1 LLRCRLKGVLAV
13 FVSGK
18 IGGLFAVFLEGA
30 LMKRAVLGTGLAI
43 LGALGVFGPGALPAH
58 AADATAPD
66 TFTVVSA
73 SLQGDMLVVVTD
85 TAAGSTLS
93 GLTSDFQTDSGTSWV
108 GSGYQSSMTKT
119 IGGTTVEPDGS
130 TQDTWD
136 LIIPYSPTSS
146 SSGLAVANG
155 YGISLIP
162 TWADA
167 GVASSVFDQGPFNF
181 TADSYI
187 SLDTPSNTSFT
198 YGTSSVTL
206 SGTVTI
212 TAPDFANDTVD
223 LTRGTVSIVDGADD
237 VISVGGQTSFPVSS
251 TGTYSIPGFTP
262 RSSRYYYAVYSP
274 GNPAVS
280 SGGSSGGVGF
290 TVTSVD
296 SSITVSAS
304 PVTETYPKTGTVT
317 GTLKNGSVPLAN
329 QSIWVSTSPADATT
343 LASGTTSS
351 TGAFSITIPAEAYG
365 TTLYVGSAASTFV
378 YAATPVA
385 VGLNVVHPTAIDS
398 LTVSLNQYWG
408 LSVKGC
414 LTLNTS
420 PADRSESFT
429 STAGLELQYL
439 NPAASKP
446 VWRNLQ
452 AINAKEALSRCG
464 VGGTWFT
471 TKVTAPLNAADYR
484 VVYVGT
490 TGATRLGAATSSAVL
505 AWRYADRIINAK
517 MTKSGKKLTF
527 SGTLQYYYSGWHNY
541 SGQKVYVELEPKG
554 SSTWYYIATPVT
566 NSTGSYRITVTDPV
580 SAHWQVVFEGNNN
593 GVGHLA
599 TGTPIVYVAI

>member
-1 LLRCRLKGVLAV
+1 
-13 FVSGK
+13 
-18 IGGLFAVFLEGA
+18 
-30 LMKRAVLGTGLAI
+30 MKRAALATGLALLGF
-43 LGALGVFGPGALPAH
+43 LGAFGAGTLPAR

-73 SLQGDMLVVVTD
+73 SLQLNMLVVVTD

-93 GLTSDFQTDSGTSWV
+93 GLTSDFQTYSGTSWV
-108 GSGYQSSMTKT
+108 DTGYQPSMTKT
-119 IGGTTVEPDGS
+119 TGGSTVEPDGS
-130 TQDTWD
+130 TQDIWD

-146 SSGLAVANG
+146 SSGLAVAPDYAIN
-155 YGISLIP
+155 LTP

-167 GVASSVFDQGPFNF
+167 GAASSVFDQGPFTF
-181 TADSYI
+181 AADSYI
-187 SLDTPSNTSFT
+187 SLATPSNTSFT
-198 YGTSSVTL
+198 YGTAPVTL
-206 SGTVTI
+206 SGKVTI
-212 TAPDFANDTVD
+212 TVPGGANDTVD
-223 LTRGTVSIVDGADD
+223 LTRGTVNIVDGANQE
-237 VISVGGQTSFPVSS
+237 VSAGGQTSFPVNSD
-251 TGTYSIPGFTP
+251 GTFSIPDFIP
-262 RSSRYYYAVYSP
+262 RGSRAYYADYWP
-274 GNPAVS
+274 FNTAVAAS
-280 SGGSSGGVGF
+280 SSGGVEF

-296 SSITVSAS
+296 SSVALTVN
-304 PVTETYPKTGTVT
+304 PVTETFPKTGTVT
-317 GTLKNGSVPLAN
+317 GTLENGSAPLAN
-329 QSIWVSTSPADATT
+329 QSIWVSTSPVDATT

-351 TGAFSITIPAEAYG
+351 TGAFRIAIPVKANG

-385 VGLNVVHPTAIDS
+385 LGLNVVHPTAIDS

-439 NPAASKP
+439 NPGASKP
-446 VWRNLQ
+446 VWTNLQ
-452 AINAKEALSRCG
+452 AINAKEALSHCG
-464 VGGTWFT
+464 AGGTWFT
-471 TKVTAPLNAADYR
+471 TKATAPLNAADYR
-484 VVYVGT
+484 VVYAGT
-490 TGATRLGAATSSAVL
+490 TGATRFASATSSSVL

-517 MTKSGKKLTF
+517 MTKSGNKLTF

-541 SGQKVYVELEPKG
+541 SGQKMYVDFEPKG

-566 NSTGSYRITVTDPV
+566 NSTGNYRVTVTDPV

-593 GVGHLA
+593 GAGHLD
-599 TGTPIVYVAI
+599 TGTAIAYVAL